1 MDTRQ
6 TFHDRFKVELGE
18 WGSKVEA
25 LKDQAAKAEAT
36 AQAKVKPQLEQV
48 QTRLEHAKERLT
60 EIAGSTDEAWGKL
73 REGFEKSW
81 LDLKTAFDAA
91 SKVFEDGH
99 GDKNSADLKSHEN
112 KKKN

>member
-25 LKDQAAKAEAT
+25 LKEQAAKAESD
-36 AQAKVKPQLEQV
+36 AQAKVKPHVEQV
-48 QTRLEHAKERLT
+48 QTRLEHARDRLT

-91 SKVFEDGH
+91 SKVFEDGS
-99 GDKNSADLKSHEN
+99 KKSTGPDT
-112 KKKN
+112 KKN

>member
-18 WGSKVEA
+18 WGSKVDA
-25 LKDQAAKAEAT
+25 LRDQAAKAEAN
-36 AQAKVKPQLEQV
+36 AQAKVKPHVEQL
-48 QTRLEHAKERLT
+48 QTRLEHARERLT
-60 EIAGSTDEAWGKL
+60 EIAGSTDEAWDKL

-91 SKVFEDGH
+91 SKVFEEGH
-99 GDKNSADLKSHEN
+99 GKSDDAQATVAD